1 VSGSTRLKTRGLL
14 RDTTHLSIGQ
24 GFRLVIQAAYFV
36 LIARSLGPDAYGAFV
51 TVVAMAALLGPFS
64 GLGSPNLFIKNVR
77 SGKREAATCWGN
89 GILVTVIS
97 GTVLSALGA
106 AMSWVLGLKTP
117 PFVTFIVCISDLVLV
132 KVTDLAAFGFT
143 ALDRMTQTSIQSV
156 AVSLLR
162 LGGIATLTMV
172 AHPVTLDRWAVVYL
186 LTSLLGT
193 AYAVAKGYQL
203 WGRPATD
210 LQALREDVTEGV
222 FFSIA
227 GSAATVYNDIDKIM
241 LSGLANLAATGV
253 YGAAYRVIDVT
264 MTPVRSLAAAAYP
277 RFFRKGAG
285 GMAATYPYAL
295 SLIAKTA
302 LYGLLASAGL
312 WLLAP
317 ALPHVLGSSYE
328 AVVPAVRWLALIPLL
343 RCIHS
348 FLADA
353 LSGAGL
359 QRARTG
365 IQAFVAVVNVVAN
378 LLILPGYSWRG
389 AAWTSVGCDGLLV
402 VVFWFAARYYRH
414 ALPRVLLN

>member
-1 VSGSTRLKTRGLL
+1 
-14 RDTTHLSIGQ
+14 
-24 GFRLVIQAAYFV
+24 
-36 LIARSLGPDAYGAFV
+36 
-51 TVVAMAALLGPFS
+51 
-64 GLGSPNLFIKNVR
+64 
-77 SGKREAATCWGN
+77 
-89 GILVTVIS
+89 
-97 GTVLSALGA
+97 
-106 AMSWVLGLKTP
+106 
-117 PFVTFIVCISDLVLV
+117 
-132 KVTDLAAFGFT
+132 
-143 ALDRMTQTSIQSV
+143 
-156 AVSLLR
+156 
-162 LGGIATLTMV
+162 
-172 AHPVTLDRWAVVYL
+172 
-186 LTSLLGT
+186 
-193 AYAVAKGYQL
+193 VAKGYQL